1 MKSTTY
7 TFGLVVLM
15 VSLAVVGVGGFGVV
29 QGMPTRSIEPFFAVC
44 LGVGSVAFLA
54 SLFLLMAG
62 HSDEPPRFC
71 NRCGESVGATDE
83 SCGTCGHALV

>member
-7 TFGLVVLM
+7 TLGLVVLM
-15 VSLAVVGVGGFGVV
+15 VSLAIVGIGGFGLI
-29 QGMPTRSIEPFFAVC
+29 QGMPTRSIEPFFAMC
-44 LGVGSVAFLA
+44 LGVGSVAFVG

-71 NRCGESVGATDE
+71 NRCGEIVKDTAT
-83 SCGTCGHALV
+83 SCDTCGHALA